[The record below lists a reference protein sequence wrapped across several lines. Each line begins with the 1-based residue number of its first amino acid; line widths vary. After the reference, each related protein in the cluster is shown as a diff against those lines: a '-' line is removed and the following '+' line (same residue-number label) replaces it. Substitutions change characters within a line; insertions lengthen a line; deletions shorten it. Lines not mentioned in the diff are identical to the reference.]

1 MTTTVVVIIGFL
13 IYMTLYFTYGK
24 KIERDVVKADDSIET
39 PSKRLY
45 DGVDFV
51 PAHKAVLFGHH
62 FSSIAG
68 AGPLVGP
75 AMAICWGWLPG
86 LLWVWFGNVL
96 IGSVHDYLALMASV
110 RYDGKS
116 VQFVASD
123 LISKRTGTAFYWIV
137 FFLLILVV
145 AAFANVIGTMFA
157 KTPEIS
163 GASIY
168 MTIAA
173 IILGILIYQVKMN
186 LPAATVI
193 GIILMII
200 AIWGSTYFPVPASYE
215 VWMVVLFLYIIIAAA
230 IPVNILLQP
239 RDYLNSFLLYF
250 GIAIGFIAA
259 IVTFRG
265 FEIPMASSFSPILL
279 GGKPTPFWPAI
290 PLVIACGSLSGF
302 HSLVGSGT
310 SSKQLAKESDGLFVG
325 YGAMFTEGFL
335 STVIICAIGGFGY
348 TAIQN
353 AHVAAAAAAAA
364 KAAAAGAA
372 AAAGV
377 AGAAAAGAAAGAAG
391 AAPAAPAV
399 PPLALT
405 LENWGELYTKTT
417 TTLKLAPPNMIVQCF
432 ADMVAASFLS
442 FIPTKIVKVIAGLWI
457 SAFALT
463 TLDTTNRL
471 ARYCLVEMLAPLKN
485 TAAGLYGTLTNRWT
499 ASLIPAAIGIYLA
512 WSGQF
517 NILWPS
523 FSAANQLIASIAL
536 MTGAAYVAKRMK
548 SQFAVMAVVPAW
560 FLWFTVTCAILW
572 FMAVVMP
579 ASIAKAAGPGWT
591 IQIIMGIMVLLNFLF
606 IYDFTKSRKKE

>member
-1 MTTTVVVIIGFL
+1 MTTTVIIIIGFL
-13 IYMTLYFTYGK
+13 IYVGLYFTYGK
-24 KIERDVVKADDSIET
+24 KIERDVIKASDEIQT
-39 PSKRLY
+39 PSHRLY
-45 DGVDFV
+45 DGIDYI

-62 FSSIAG
+62 FASIAG

-75 AMAICWGWLPG
+75 ALAMCWGWLPG

-116 VQFVASD
+116 VQFVATD

-145 AAFANVIGTMFA
+145 AAFANIIATIFV

-173 IILGILIYQVKMN
+173 IILGLLIYRAKMN
-186 LPAATVI
+186 LPIATVI
-193 GIILMII
+193 GIVLMII
-200 AIWGSTYFPVPASYE
+200 AIWMSTFLPVPASYE
-215 VWMVVLFLYIIIAAA
+215 VWMVVLFVYIIIAAA
-230 IPVNILLQP
+230 IPVNVLLQP

-250 GIAIGFIAA
+250 GIAIGFLAA

-265 FEIPMASSFSPILL
+265 FEAPAVTVFSPILL

-302 HSLVGSGT
+302 HSLVASGT
-310 SSKQLAKESDGLFVG
+310 SSKQLTKETDGLFVG

-335 STVIICAIGGFGY
+335 STLIICAIGGFGY
-348 TAIQN
+348 TVIKD
-353 AHVAAAAAAAA
+353 AHAAQAAAAAAA
-364 KAAAAGAA
+364 
-372 AAAGV
+372 
-377 AGAAAAGAAAGAAG
+377 
-391 AAPAAPAV
+391 AV

-405 LENWGELYTKTT
+405 LDNWGDLYTKTT
-417 TTLKLAPPNMIVQCF
+417 TALNLSAPNMIIECF
-432 ADMVAASFLS
+432 AKMVAASFLA
-442 FIPTKIVKVIAGLWI
+442 FIPTKLVKIIAGLWI

-463 TLDTTNRL
+463 TLDTTNRI

-485 TAAGLYGTLTNRWT
+485 TAEAAYGILTNRWT

-512 WSGQF
+512 WSKQF
-517 NILWPS
+517 TILWPS
-523 FSAANQLIASIAL
+523 FSAANQLIAAIAL
-536 MTGAAYVAKRMK
+536 MTGAAFVAKKMK
-548 SQFAVMAVVPAW
+548 SKFTVMAVAPAW
-560 FLWFTVTCAILW
+560 VLWVTVTFAIIW
-572 FMAVVMP
+572 FMSVVMP
-579 ASIAKAAGPGWT
+579 GAIAKAPGQGWT
-591 IQIIMGIMVLLNFLF
+591 VQIIMGIMLLLNVLF
-606 IYDFTKSRKKE
+606 IVDFVKMRKKGDEA